1 MLQCL
6 EADGAMLLR
15 LADRAS
21 PEVFTQYSNHRSSHR
36 TPREEAM
43 KARTIGYWVC
53 TVLIALS
60 FLSGG
65 LAQLLQVPQSVEG
78 LTRLG
83 YPIYF
88 IQLLGVWKVLGAVA
102 ILVPRFA
109 TLKEWAYAGMF
120 FDLTGAS
127 ISHAAMASELRHV
140 IVPLVLAGLV
150 VASWALRPESRKL
163 KDVGLRTQRAQAG

>member
-1 MLQCL
+1 
-6 EADGAMLLR
+6 
-15 LADRAS
+15 
-21 PEVFTQYSNHRSSHR
+21 
-36 TPREEAM
+36 M
-43 KARTIGYWVC
+43 KARTIGYWIC

-65 LAQLLQVPQSVEG
+65 LAQLLKVPQSVDG

-88 IQLLGVWKVLGAVA
+88 IQLLGAWKVLGAVA
-102 ILVPRFA
+102 VLAPGFA

-127 ISHAAMASELRHV
+127 ISHAAMASELRHIV
-140 IVPLVLAGLV
+140 VPLVLAALV
-150 VASWALRPESRKL
+150 VASWALRPENRKL
-163 KDVGLRTQRAQAG
+163 RDVGPRALRAQAS